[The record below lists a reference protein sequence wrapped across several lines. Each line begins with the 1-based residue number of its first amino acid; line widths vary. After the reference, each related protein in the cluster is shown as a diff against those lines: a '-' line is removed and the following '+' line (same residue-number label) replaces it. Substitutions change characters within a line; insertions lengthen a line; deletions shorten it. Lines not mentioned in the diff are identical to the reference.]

1 MNNLMKSNDWKLLKP
16 SVVLVFVLAMVQP
29 LSAWAQETE
38 ELECGI
44 QTTSIYF
51 GNGINTSRAA
61 AELSKLSIER
71 SYKSDL
77 QNQYPGQAFE
87 FKLAYNQTFGFT
99 ADVTEVFLQTASAE
113 NRELF
118 AQLDSSQ
125 LYELMSASQ
134 ARFNEVA
141 DRIQERFRD
150 VVTGNVF
157 IELLSIGNRDDL
169 RQDIIDGIGASLA
182 SGEFAARVLQAD
194 TNETLTQ
201 LYRNDLDVGQRV
213 LVMAHSQGNLFARD
227 NINAVISS
235 NPEYAPS
242 IGSVGIATPANMQPN
257 GGPYLT
263 ANDDLVI
270 DALRVQ
276 TAIDG
281 IDNNEPA
288 PANWD
293 NDPGVFNDP
302 REFLDLNHSFL
313 SAYFLPALTSRGQI
327 DTLFNN
333 QIASLSFPESVV
345 GSGAIRVTLEWGSEP
360 DVDLHAF
367 EPDGTQVFYRNLV
380 GSSGFL
386 DRDDVTSFG
395 PENYFVPCETVQVGR
410 YGFGV
415 NYYSGNGPEVASLS
429 LILSDGQTASLN
441 IPLVEAIS
449 SAGNNPPVVLSV
461 VVERDE
467 QDLLRYT
474 IDEGNGSE
482 VLLVAEVPLT
492 PLQLAPK

>member
-1 MNNLMKSNDWKLLKP
+1 MNNPIMNSYRALKKTSGVVIV
-16 SVVLVFVLAMVQP
+16 SVFAMLHSVSG
-29 LSAWAQETE
+29 LAQESS
-38 ELECGI
+38 ELECGT

-51 GNGINTSRAA
+51 GNGINTTRAS
-61 AELSKLSIER
+61 AELSKMRIER
-71 SYKSDL
+71 SYKTEL

-87 FKLAYNQTFGFT
+87 FKLAYNQTYGFT
-99 ADVTEVFLQTASAE
+99 ADVTEVFLQTASTE

-118 AQLDSSQ
+118 AQLGSSQ
-125 LYELMSASQ
+125 LYELMSTSQ
-134 ARFNEVA
+134 DRFNEVA
-141 DRIQERFRD
+141 DRIQARFRD
-150 VVTGNVF
+150 VVTGNTF
-157 IELLSIGNRDDL
+157 IELLSIDNRDGL
-169 RQDIIDGIGASLA
+169 RQDIIDGIGTSLA
-182 SGEFAARVLQAD
+182 SGVFAAGVLQAD

-213 LVMAHSQGNLFARD
+213 LVIAHSQGNLFARD

-235 NPEYAPS
+235 NPEYATS
-242 IGSVGIATPANMQPN
+242 IGSVGVATPANMQPN
-257 GGPYLT
+257 GGSYLT

-281 IDNNEPA
+281 IDGNEPA
-288 PANWD
+288 PSNWD

-302 REFLDLNHSFL
+302 RGFLNHNFL
-313 SAYFLPALTSRGQI
+313 SAYFSSALSSRGEI

-333 QIASLSFPESVV
+333 QIASLMFPASII

-367 EPDGTQVFYRNLV
+367 EPDGTQVFYGNMT

-386 DRDDVTSFG
+386 DRDDVDSFG
-395 PENYFVPCETVQVGR
+395 PENYFVPCDSVQEGR

-415 NYYSGNGPEVASLS
+415 NYFTGNAPEIASLS

-441 IPLVEAIS
+441 IPLA
-449 SAGNNPPVVLSV
+449 SASGLSGNNPPKVLSV
-461 VVERDE
+461 VVARDE
-467 QDLLRYT
+467 QGQLRYT
-474 IDEGNGSE
+474 IEESASLDEQVTEST
-482 VLLVAEVPLT
+482 PLT
-492 PLQLAPK
+492 PLQLTSK